1 MLTMTKILT
10 NPTANSKISKSM
22 KKGFLTYGIHLA
34 PFNLSGFN
42 VCANASAGC
51 ASACLNTAGRGR
63 MTNIQKARI
72 AKTKRFFSDK
82 KLFLQQLSKEIKSA
96 IKSADK
102 KQMTACFRLNLTS
115 DLPWEAIKLD
125 GLSLMEM
132 FPDVQFY
139 DYTKSFKRA
148 KKFADGEMPK
158 NYHLTFSRSEC
169 NDNLCD
175 ILKDLGV
182 NIATV
187 FRNSLPETYKGLP
200 VIDGDETDLRFLDG
214 ESKIIGLVEKGL
226 AKKDETGFVIG

>member
-1 MLTMTKILT
+1 MTKILT
-10 NPTANSKISKSM
+10 NPTANSKISKSI

-102 KQMTACFRLNLTS
+102 KQMIACFRLNLTS

-125 GLSLMEM
+125 GLSLMET

-187 FRNSLPETYKGLP
+187 FRNSLPATYKGLP
-200 VIDGDETDLRFLDG
+200 VVDGDETDLRFLDG

>member
-1 MLTMTKILT
+1 MTKILT
-10 NPTANSKISKSM
+10 NPTANSKISKSI

-102 KQMTACFRLNLTS
+102 KQMIACFRLNLTS

-132 FPDVQFY
+132 FPEVQFY

-187 FRNSLPETYKGLP
+187 FRNSLPATYKGLP
-200 VIDGDETDLRFLDG
+200 VVDGDETDLRFLDG

>member
-1 MLTMTKILT
+1 MTKILT
-10 NPTANSKISKSM
+10 NPTANSKISKSI

-125 GLSLMEM
+125 GLSLIET

-187 FRNSLPETYKGLP
+187 FRNSLPATYKGLP
-200 VIDGDETDLRFLDG
+200 VVDGDETDLRFLDG

>member
-1 MLTMTKILT
+1 MTKILT

-115 DLPWEAIKLD
+115 DLPWEGIKLD

-148 KKFADGEMPK
+148 KKFADGQMPK

>member
-1 MLTMTKILT
+1 MTKILT
-10 NPTANSKISKSM
+10 NPTANSKISKSI

-42 VCANASAGC
+42 VCANASTGC

-115 DLPWEAIKLD
+115 DLPWESIKLD
-125 GLSLMEM
+125 GLSLMET

-200 VIDGDETDLRFLDG
+200 VVDGDETDLRFLDG

>member
-1 MLTMTKILT
+1 MTKILT

-82 KLFLQQLSKEIKSA
+82 KVFLQQLSKEIKSA

-125 GLSLMEM
+125 GLSLMET

-200 VIDGDETDLRFLDG
+200 VVDGDETDLRFLDG

>member
-1 MLTMTKILT
+1 MTKILT

-82 KLFLQQLSKEIKSA
+82 KSFLLQLSKEIKSA

-125 GLSLMEM
+125 GLSLIEM

-148 KKFADGEMPK
+148 KKFADGQMPK